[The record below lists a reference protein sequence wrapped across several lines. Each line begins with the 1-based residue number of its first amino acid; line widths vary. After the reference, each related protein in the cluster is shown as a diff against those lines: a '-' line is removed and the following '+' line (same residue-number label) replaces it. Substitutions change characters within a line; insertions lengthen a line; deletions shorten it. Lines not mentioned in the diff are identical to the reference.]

1 MRLATT
7 TADFCGLR
15 GDVTAELVYLFAPTG
30 FRYLDYSFYHVIVP
44 DSPFLLPD
52 DGWKRAVYDAAE
64 AADACGLRFVQAHA
78 PDGEHFLPGEAR
90 DALLLATRRAIEACG
105 LLGIPDLVVHA
116 AQLADPAGTPEDF
129 VRENIGFYRELL
141 PTAETFGVR
150 LLTENSCEQNCPR
163 YYLRSGAEMR
173 AFLDR
178 ADHPLLGACWDTGH
192 AHIQGVD
199 QYESIRALGDR
210 LRAVHIQ
217 DNFGGADE
225 HIAPL
230 IGSCPFDP
238 VMRGL
243 LEIGYPGCFT
253 LEADNLFNRSGWP
266 HRRAPW
272 RENDRLR
279 AVPEELRQQG
289 EQLLYALGKW
299 MLTQYDCFEA

>member
-7 TADFCGLR
+7 TSDLSGLR
-15 GDVTAELVYLFAPTG
+15 GSVTAELVRLFAPTG
-30 FRYLDYSFYHVIVP
+30 FRYLDYSFYGVLCP
-44 DSPFLLPD
+44 DSPFLQPD
-52 DGWKRAVYDAAE
+52 DGWKRAVYDVAE

-90 DALLLATRRAIEACG
+90 DALLLATRRVIEACG
-105 LLGIPDLVVHA
+105 LAGIPELVVHA
-116 AQLADPAGTPEDF
+116 AQLADPAGTPEEF
-129 VRENIGFYRELL
+129 VRENVAFYKELL
-141 PTAETFGVR
+141 PTAEAYGVR

-163 YYLRSGAEMR
+163 YYLRSGAEMA

-199 QYESIRALGDR
+199 QYESIRALGGR
-210 LRAVHIQ
+210 LHAVHIQ
-217 DNFGGADE
+217 DNFGRYDE

-230 IGSCPFDP
+230 TGCCPFDP
-238 VMRGL
+238 VMQGL
-243 LEIGYPGCFT
+243 LDVGYTGCFT

-272 RENDRLR
+272 RETDRLR
-279 AVPEELRQQG
+279 AAPESVRLQG
-289 EQLLYALGKW
+289 ERLLYELGRW